1 MDLSQLKR
9 FVTTVEGGSLGK
21 AAELLNISQPGL
33 SKSIHQLEAD
43 FGAKLLD
50 RGPKGVTSTAFGE
63 AVYLRAKRILA
74 EWRHLENERVALF
87 NGLVGH
93 ITIGVARG
101 TGFLGRVIPAASARL
116 TNSRYSVHLTVVSGV
131 AEELARALRLGDL
144 DFAVAV
150 LDNVSG
156 STDLV
161 EEILFY
167 DRCGMFV
174 DAAHPLARGGPVSIE
189 DLVNYCWLFS
199 SDAGSLRDA
208 LSTLALSK
216 GVEPRKTVIDSNSVV
231 YLISTLIG
239 SEFVGL
245 LSMDSVEDAVNAGH
259 LVEVVLDPSQRSEVA
274 LAAVERPIGF
284 LRRADTTLSPVAL
297 ALRDDILALC
307 IKLGYPL
314 VANAQAEVAS
324 ARGVRAG

>member
-21 AAELLNISQPGL
+21 AAEILNISQPGL

-101 TGFLGRVIPAASARL
+101 TGFLGRVIPAASAKL
-116 TNSRYSVHLTVVSGV
+116 SNSRYAVHLTVVSGV

-161 EEILFY
+161 EEVLFY
-167 DRCGMFV
+167 DRCGIFV
-174 DAAHPLARGGPVSIE
+174 DSAHPLAGRGPVSIE
-189 DLVNYCWLFS
+189 DLVNYCWLYS
-199 SDAGSLRDA
+199 SDAGSLREA
-208 LSTLALSK
+208 LDDLAQSK
-216 GVEPRKTVIDSNSVV
+216 GVEPRKTIIDSNSVV
-231 YLISTLIG
+231 YLVSTLMG

-259 LVEVVLDPSQRSEVA
+259 LVEVVLEPSQRSEVA
-274 LAAVERPIGF
+274 QAAVERPIGF

-297 ALRDDILALC
+297 ALRDEILALC

-314 VANAQAEVAS
+314 VAAAQVAAAAQS
-324 ARGVRAG
+324 KIA

>member
-21 AAELLNISQPGL
+21 AAEMLNISQPGL

-116 TNSRYSVHLTVVSGV
+116 TNNRYAVHLTVVSGV

-150 LDNVSG
+150 LGSVSG
-156 STDLV
+156 SSDLV
-161 EEILFY
+161 EEVLFY
-167 DRCGMFV
+167 DRCGIFV
-174 DAAHPLARGGPVSIE
+174 DAKHPLARGTPVTIE
-189 DLVNYCWLFS
+189 ELVNYCWLFS
-199 SDAGSLRDA
+199 TDAASLREA
-208 LSTLALSK
+208 LAGLALGK

-231 YLISTLIG
+231 YLTSTLIG

-259 LVEVVLDPSQRSEVA
+259 LGELTLEPAQRSEVA
-274 LAAVERPIGF
+274 VAAVERPIGF

-297 ALRDDILALC
+297 ALRDEILALC

-314 VANAQAEVAS
+314 VSSEATSGNAVS
-324 ARGVRAG
+324 VG